1 MVKISERLLKKSTS
15 YFEEAL
21 DYNRWL
27 KCKATE
33 LNTQCRRTDKE
44 TEEKR
49 KNFKEKKLGDKCG
62 EDDNEQSRL
71 AKEMNNAQQSLV
83 ESLLKD
89 STFNLRSLVDYSIE
103 ITTAFM
109 DVERRLF
116 IKQMAQEQSKNKGG
130 KPQFAKDNE
139 LRRFQNDFEKAWQK
153 YNQER
158 DKAEKENDQAKDKK
172 ADPDEG

>member
-116 IKQMAQEQSKNKGG
+116 IK
-130 KPQFAKDNE
+130 
-139 LRRFQNDFEKAWQK
+139 
-153 YNQER
+153 
-158 DKAEKENDQAKDKK
+158 
-172 ADPDEG
+172 